1 MPRFQL
7 RFPLFARH
15 AFLALALAIF
25 ALPALAARTVMVF
38 GDSLSA
44 GYGLASG
51 EGWVSLLAARIS
63 SERLPWRVVNAS
75 VSGETTAGGLSRLP
89 ADLARHHPSVVV
101 IELGANDALR
111 GQPVSEIR
119 ANLERM
125 IRVVR
130 KAHAQPVLVG
140 IMIPPNYGIDY
151 AAGFRDVYPSIAKQD
166 KVPLVPFLLAGVA
179 DHPELFQADQLHPTA
194 AAQPSLLDNVWRT
207 LGPLL
212 AKKGS

>member
-151 AAGFRDVYPSIAKQD
+151 AAGFRDVYPAIAKED

-212 AKKGS
+212 AKKGP